1 MIISFRH
8 KGLQHLYEDK
18 KGKHKGLVEVHIERL
33 KDILLMIDSAKRL
46 SDMQAPGL
54 RLHQLKYDLKGLWA
68 IDVDERWRIEFDWKD
83 GDIYDVDYE
92 NYHKSA

>member
-1 MIISFRH
+1 MIVSFRH
-8 KGLQHLYEDK
+8 KGLQHLYEDQPGK
-18 KGKHKGLVEVHIERL
+18 YKGIVEIHIERL
-33 KDILLMIDSAKRL
+33 KDILLMIDSARRL

-68 IDVDERWRIEFDWKD
+68 IDVDNNWRVDFDWRD
-83 GDIYDVDYE
+83 GDAYDLDYE